1 MADERPDSVWTP
13 SQRGVLI
20 AFLLVFCSILLIKI
34 YLNRQYIS
42 NPPPAGAAR
51 PGQLADQLDPNF
63 ASWQDLAVLPQL
75 GEKRAREIVAYRE
88 QFRADRRGEI
98 AFARAEDLLKVK
110 GIGAAMVET
119 LRPFLAFPS
128 TRPTSRVTTTYNDAS

>member
-1 MADERPDSVWTP
+1 MAEERPDTLWTP
-13 SQRGVLI
+13 AQRGVLI
-20 AFLLVFCSILLIKI
+20 AFVLVFCAVLLGKV

-51 PGQLADQLDPNF
+51 AGQLADQLDPNF
-63 ASWQDLAVLPQL
+63 ATWQDLAALPQL
-75 GEKRAREIVAYRE
+75 GEKRAKEIVAYRE
-88 QFRADRRGEI
+88 QFRADRRGPI

-119 LRPFLAFPS
+119 LRPFLIFAS
-128 TRPTSRVTTTYNDAS
+128 THPTSRAATTYNAAS